1 MVATE
6 HVPAAR
12 PVAGAVARWV
22 ALQGL
27 WVFVGVLVYFSVRG
41 LTEGS
46 VDQSDAQRPRPAR
59 AGAAPRPGPGGTT
72 CTGWPR
78 ARTRSS
84 TLANWVYIW
93 GHWPVIVATMI
104 WLALRHRDSFLR
116 LRDAMLISG
125 AVGMAIFALY
135 PVTPPRLL
143 DLGLSDTVAERSHAY
158 RVLQP
163 QAFTNQYAAMPSL
176 HTGWDLLVGM
186 AIVTAA
192 GSLWLRV
199 VGFVLPTLMCLA
211 VVVTANHYLLDVG
224 AGVALVLVADRLA
237 LVLARRR
244 SRQPAARAGPRATS
258 VALPDP
264 HRGPPGGSS

>member
-1 MVATE
+1 MVATA
-6 HVPAAR
+6 HAPAAGHG
-12 PVAGAVARWV
+12 AGVVARWV
-22 ALQGL
+22 ALQAL
-27 WVFVGVLVYFSVRG
+27 WVFVGVLVYFTVRG

-46 VDQSDAQRPRPAR
+46 VTQADANARRVIALERRLGLDLESELQGVATGSDAL
-59 AGAAPRPGPGGTT
+59 
-72 CTGWPR
+72 
-78 ARTRSS
+78 S

-125 AVGMAIFALY
+125 AVGMVIFALF

-143 DLGLSDTVAERSHAY
+143 DLGLADTVSERSHAY

-163 QAFTNQYAAMPSL
+163 RAFTNQYAAMPSL
-176 HTGWDLLVGM
+176 HTGWDLLVGI

-199 VGFVLPTLMCLA
+199 VGFVLPTLMILA
-211 VVVTANHYLLDVG
+211 VVVTANHYLLDAV

-237 LVLARRR
+237 VLLARRR
-244 SRQPAARAGPRATS
+244 TRRPAARASPEPAASAVADPR
-258 VALPDP
+258 
-264 HRGPPGGSS
+264 RGSPGGSS